1 MWHLSL
7 WLTSLTMTVSAS
19 ILVAADGIV
28 LFFFM
33 SEYISL
39 ESIWY
44 VRSQAWVGDLIR
56 KGRKSPPS
64 GPGNPGERRLLAGD
78 GRTRGVGVR
87 WGAGMTPCRH
97 DSLHPRISEA
107 TLERRWEGTEVGIER
122 LTFFS
127 LKVWI
132 RWDPPGGPG
141 VRTPHSLC
149 RVLGLDLWSGNQDP
163 ACHRAAKMLLIIIII
178 K

>member
-7 WLTSLTMTVSAS
+7 WLTSLTMTVSTS
-19 ILVAADGIV
+19 ILVAANGIA
-28 LFFFM
+28 FFFL

-64 GPGNPGERRLLAGD
+64 GPGSPGERRLLAGD

-87 WGAGMTPCRH
+87 WGAGIQH
-97 DSLHPRISEA
+97 DSLHPRMSDA
-107 TLERRWEGTEVGIER
+107 TLERRWEGREVGIKR

-132 RWDPPGGPG
+132 RWDSPGGPV

-149 RVLGLDLWSGNQDP
+149 RVLGFDLWSGNQDP
-163 ACHRAAKMLLIIIII
+163 ACHRAAKMLLIIIIRR

>member
-19 ILVAADGIV
+19 ILVAANGIV
-28 LFFFM
+28 LFFLM

-87 WGAGMTPCRH
+87 WGAEMTPCRH
-97 DSLHPRISEA
+97 DSLQTWLPSPQDIRGHLGEEMGGERGGDWKA
-107 TLERRWEGTEVGIER
+107 DFFFLKGLNTLG
-122 LTFFS
+122 
-127 LKVWI
+127 
-132 RWDPPGGPG
+132 PPW
-141 VRTPHSLC
+141 
-149 RVLGLDLWSGNQDP
+149 WSGG
-163 ACHRAAKMLLIIIII
+163 
-178 K
+178 